1 MKIIHGY
8 GSFYNKKNTLKS
20 NNFLL
25 LYIVA
30 DSIIIMTFMATR
42 VALTIRLILYPELF
56 GS

>member
-1 MKIIHGY
+1 MKIIQGY